1 MITNT
6 QLTREIELTTE
17 SMQTAQPDDRSYL
30 VGKMAALLW
39 VRGGGDLLRL
49 DAQQQASRMWD
60 TARANVS

>member
-1 MITNT
+1 MVTNT

-39 VRGGGDLLRL
+39 VQGGGDLLRHE
-49 DAQQQASRMWD
+49 AQKQAARTWD
-60 TARANVS
+60 TMRQAVK